1 MLVTEASDFFK
12 GMQRKLSERSS
23 SNGGGRASGL
33 GRCPG
38 MAKVAYSGYSTVKGL
53 SYYPLNSEKANHIK
67 SPDMVEFW

>member
-12 GMQRKLSERSS
+12 GLQHKLSERF

-38 MAKVAYSGYSTVKGL
+38 MAKIVYSGCSTVKGL
-53 SYYPLNSEKANHIK
+53 LYYSLFLTGAGEVTQT
-67 SPDMVEFW
+67 SPQ